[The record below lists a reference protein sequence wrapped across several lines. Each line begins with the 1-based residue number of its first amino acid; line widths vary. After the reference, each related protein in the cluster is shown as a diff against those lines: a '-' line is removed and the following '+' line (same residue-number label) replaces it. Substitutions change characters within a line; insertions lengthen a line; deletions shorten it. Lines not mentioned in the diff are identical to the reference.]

1 MINRSDLII
10 INLNQSF
17 SSTEI
22 KQKKDENTRWVFFT
36 FILLALLGNLSW
48 FIHINMNIKQL
59 IEQRESTIA
68 QLSEDTEK
76 LKQKGRINLSKKDI
90 ENLYN
95 VEKYRITWADKFN
108 ELAAI
113 TPEDMAITGIVFRNN
128 KFIINAISLI
138 NESEKEFSIVED
150 LINTLQK
157 NEIISKDFS
166 NIKFK
171 SSQRKITRGQDI
183 LVFVVEAKLNKASR
197 IL

>member
-1 MINRSDLII
+1 MINRSALII

-22 KQKKDENTRWVFFT
+22 KQKKDENTRWVYFT
-36 FILLALLGNLSW
+36 LILLALMGNLFW
-48 FIHINMNIKQL
+48 FIYINMDINQLIKQ
-59 IEQRESTIA
+59 REATIA

-95 VEKYRITWADKFN
+95 VEKNRVTWADKFTEFAN
-108 ELAAI
+108 I

-128 KFIINAISLI
+128 KFTINAISLI
-138 NESEKEFSIVED
+138 NENEKEFAIVEN
-150 LINTLQK
+150 LINTLQSS
-157 NEIISKDFS
+157 EIISKDFS

-171 SSQRKITRGQDI
+171 SSQRKITRGQEI
-183 LVFVVEAKLNKASR
+183 LVFVIEAKLNKSS
-197 IL
+197 